1 MVMQT
6 GNCSTVELPGPLG
19 PGRDSNPH
27 LSLLDAITGMLRP
40 AASFV
45 LVAVV
50 FVRSRTR
57 DRTALSPDNRAAPA
71 RDEMDPVG
79 VAPTMSSP
87 RSIAGA
93 TTPTRGARAE
103 LLLRARAS
111 PGAARSGR
119 SVVRERR
126 LAPPPRALSGIPNLR
141 FDQHVARNAG
151 GGDPVAA
158 VPDVERLAGT
168 RQAHRR
174 RLATL
179 LEPHAVALD
188 LRAVET
194 TVTEADVRE
203 RDPGRCERRICD
215 TPPFSRSS
223 RVRTGGVE
231 PPQPLATRLQRA
243 ELAGARR
250 PQGETRRPVGF
261 EPTLRGSRPRMLAV
275 TSRPPREWK
284 AGSAPRNRGQRRYRP
299 VAPEPA
305 VVPFGSPAS
314 VVATPPPPH
323 RLALGACRPSCTL
336 GPALCTALVPSLPDP
351 PVGEPILSIAR
362 VGFEPTVSSS

>member
-1 MVMQT
+1 
-6 GNCSTVELPGPLG
+6 
-19 PGRDSNPH
+19 
-27 LSLLDAITGMLRP
+27 MLRP
-40 AASFV
+40 AAWLV

-50 FVRSRTR
+50 FVRSGRGIEPPCLQITGPLRPATR
-57 DRTALSPDNRAAPA
+57 WTWWELHPPLGTVCR
-71 RDEMDPVG
+71 
-79 VAPTMSSP
+79 
-87 RSIAGA
+87 AGA
-93 TTPTRGARAE
+93 
-103 LLLRARAS
+103 
-111 PGAARSGR
+111 AA
-119 SVVRERR
+119 
-126 LAPPPRALSGIPNLR
+126 APPPQWSLGVSNLR
-141 FDQHVARNAG
+141 FDEHVARDAG
-151 GGDPVAA
+151 GCDPVAA

-179 LEPHAVALD
+179 LEPHAVALG

-194 TVTEADVRE
+194 TVSEADVRE

-250 PQGETRRPVGF
+250 PQGEARRPVGF

-275 TSRPPREWK
+275 TSRPPREMEGGI
-284 AGSAPRNRGQRRYRP
+284 GSPQPGAETLPSGL
-299 VAPEPA
+299 APEPA
-305 VVPFGSPAS
+305 VVPFGSPAC

-323 RLALGACRPSCTL
+323 R
-336 GPALCTALVPSLPDP
+336 
-351 PVGEPILSIAR
+351 
-362 VGFEPTVSSS
+362 

>member
-1 MVMQT
+1 
-6 GNCSTVELPGPLG
+6 
-19 PGRDSNPH
+19 
-27 LSLLDAITGMLRP
+27 MLRP

-50 FVRSRTR
+50 FVRSGRGIEPP
-57 DRTALSPDNRAAPA
+57 LSPDNRVAPA
-71 RDEMDPVG
+71 RDEW
-79 VAPTMSSP
+79 
-87 RSIAGA
+87 
-93 TTPTRGARAE
+93 E
-103 LLLRARAS
+103 LHPHR
-111 PGAARSGR
+111 GR
-119 SVVRERR
+119 SVVREPRPRR
-126 LAPPPRALSGIPNLR
+126 PRRGLSGISNLR
-141 FDQHVARNAG
+141 FDQYVARNAG

-194 TVTEADVRE
+194 TVSEADVRE

-275 TSRPPREWK
+275 TSRPPREME
-284 AGSAPRNRGQRRYRP
+284 GGI
-299 VAPEPA
+299 
-305 VVPFGSPAS
+305 GSPQ
-314 VVATPPPPH
+314 P
-323 RLALGACRPSCTL
+323 GAET
-336 GPALCTALVPSLPDP
+336 
-351 PVGEPILSIAR
+351 
-362 VGFEPTVSSS
+362 

>member
-1 MVMQT
+1 
-6 GNCSTVELPGPLG
+6 
-19 PGRDSNPH
+19 
-27 LSLLDAITGMLRP
+27 
-40 AASFV
+40 
-45 LVAVV
+45 
-50 FVRSRTR
+50 
-57 DRTALSPDNRAAPA
+57 
-71 RDEMDPVG
+71 
-79 VAPTMSSP
+79 MSSP
-87 RSIAGA
+87 RSLPALPRRREVHVLSSCYG
-93 TTPTRGARAE
+93 PVRPLLHDRGGLSCGSGGR
-103 LLLRARAS
+103 R
-111 PGAARSGR
+111 PRSG
-119 SVVRERR
+119 
-126 LAPPPRALSGIPNLR
+126 LPGISNVR

-194 TVTEADVRE
+194 TVSEADVRE

-250 PQGETRRPVGF
+250 PQGEARRPVGF

-275 TSRPPREWK
+275 TSRPPREMEGGI
-284 AGSAPRNRGQRRYRP
+284 GSPQPGAETLPSGLT
-299 VAPEPA
+299 PEPA
-305 VVPFGSPAS
+305 VVPFGSPAC

-323 RLALGACRPSCTL
+323 RLALEACRPSCTL
-336 GPALCTALVPSLPDP
+336 GPALCTALFRHFPTHPSASRSFVDSAGGIRTHGLELMRLARTAAPLPRAALSRESEDLVGRIRTCDLRRP
-351 PVGEPILSIAR
+351 KSVGWPSPLRPVTSELPGRAR
-362 VGFEPTVSSS
+362 ACARGVEALCSSG

>member
-1 MVMQT
+1 
-6 GNCSTVELPGPLG
+6 
-19 PGRDSNPH
+19 
-27 LSLLDAITGMLRP
+27 MLRP
-40 AASFV
+40 AASLV

-50 FVRSRTR
+50 FVRSGRGIEPPCLQITGPLRPATR
-57 DRTALSPDNRAAPA
+57 WTRWELHPRCRPRLPLPALPHRREVHVLSSCYGPMLPRVLHDRGGGLSCGSGGRAAPA
-71 RDEMDPVG
+71 V
-79 VAPTMSSP
+79 
-87 RSIAGA
+87 
-93 TTPTRGARAE
+93 
-103 LLLRARAS
+103 
-111 PGAARSGR
+111 
-119 SVVRERR
+119 
-126 LAPPPRALSGIPNLR
+126 ALSGISNLR
-141 FDQHVARNAG
+141 FDQYVARNAG

-158 VPDVERLAGT
+158 VPYVERLPGT

-188 LRAVET
+188 LGSVET
-194 TVTEADVRE
+194 AVTEADVRE

-215 TPPFSRSS
+215 TPPFSRSI

-275 TSRPPREWK
+275 TSRPPREME
-284 AGSAPRNRGQRRYRP
+284 GGI
-299 VAPEPA
+299 
-305 VVPFGSPAS
+305 GSPQPGAETLPSDGPGAS
-314 VVATPPPPH
+314 CFTFRQSCLRDCRAATSSPVGPGGLSAQLH
-323 RLALGACRPSCTL
+323 VRARALHSP
-336 GPALCTALVPSLPDP
+336 VPSLPDS
-351 PVGEPILSIAR
+351 PVGEPFLSIAR

>member
-1 MVMQT
+1 
-6 GNCSTVELPGPLG
+6 
-19 PGRDSNPH
+19 
-27 LSLLDAITGMLRP
+27 MLRP

-50 FVRSRTR
+50 FVRSGRGIEPPCLQITGPLRPATR
-57 DRTALSPDNRAAPA
+57 WTRWELHPRCRPRVPLPALPRRREVHVLSSCYGPVRPLVLHDRGGLSCGSGGRAAPA
-71 RDEMDPVG
+71 V
-79 VAPTMSSP
+79 
-87 RSIAGA
+87 
-93 TTPTRGARAE
+93 
-103 LLLRARAS
+103 
-111 PGAARSGR
+111 
-119 SVVRERR
+119 
-126 LAPPPRALSGIPNLR
+126 ALSGISNLR
-141 FDQHVARNAG
+141 FDQYVARNAG

-275 TSRPPREWK
+275 TSRPPREMEGGI
-284 AGSAPRNRGQRRYRP
+284 GSPQPGAETLPSL
-299 VAPEPA
+299 APEPA
-305 VVPFGSPAS
+305 VVPFGSPAC
-314 VVATPPPPH
+314 VIATPPPPH
-323 RLALGACRPSCTL
+323 R
-336 GPALCTALVPSLPDP
+336 
-351 PVGEPILSIAR
+351 
-362 VGFEPTVSSS
+362 